1 MTEQAD
7 TTRPAASTA
16 SRTAVHRMITANRL
30 TQLVH
35 VAATLGLAD
44 LLSDGPVDA
53 DALVRR
59 TGADPVAF
67 RRFLRGL
74 VSIGLLEHR
83 ADGFALTERGE
94 WLRSDVP
101 GSLRPIVLLM
111 ARQPLW
117 NAWGRLADS
126 VMTGAPS
133 ARPQSEGVFLDR
145 HIHDP
150 EYGTVFDDAMAAGS
164 TASAPAILAAYDF
177 SRFEKVVDVGG
188 GQGALIA
195 AILRATPSTTGVV
208 FDLPPVIARARP
220 RIEAEGVAARCEL
233 VAGDCFEHVPGGG
246 DVYLM
251 KLVVHDWDDERSRT
265 ILSNCRRAIRPDGR
279 LLLIEPVMPEE
290 VDTSD
295 RARDIVLTD
304 LHMLVATGGR
314 ERTEKEFRALYRDAG
329 FRLARVVA
337 TTSPLSIVEGV
348 PE

>member
-1 MTEQAD
+1 MTEQAE
-7 TTRPAASTA
+7 TKRAAISTA
-16 SRTAVHRMITANRL
+16 SRMAVHRMITANRV
-30 TQLVH
+30 TQLVY

-44 LLSDGPVDA
+44 LLSDGSLDA
-53 DALVRR
+53 DALVRQ

-74 VSIGLLEHR
+74 VTIGLLEHR
-83 ADGFALTERGE
+83 PDGFALTPLGQ

-133 ARPQSEGVFLDR
+133 ARPQSDGVFLDR
-145 HIHDP
+145 HVEDP
-150 EYGTVFDDAMAAGS
+150 EYGAVFDEAMAAGS

-177 SRFEKVVDVGG
+177 SRFKRIVDVGG
-188 GQGALIA
+188 GQGALLA
-195 AILRATPSTTGVV
+195 AILRATPGAIGVV
-208 FDLPPVIARARP
+208 FDLAPVIAGARE
-220 RIEAEGVAARCEL
+220 RMEAQGIADRWEL
-233 VAGDCFEHVPGGG
+233 VAGDCFERVPAGG
-246 DVYLM
+246 DAYLM
-251 KLVVHDWDDERSRT
+251 KLVIHDWDDERSRT
-265 ILSNCRRAIRPDGR
+265 ILRNCRRAIRPDGR

-290 VDTSD
+290 VDTSE

-314 ERTEKEFRALYRDAG
+314 ERTEEEFRALYRDAG
-329 FRLARVVA
+329 FRLTRVVP
-337 TTSPLSIVEGV
+337 TTLPLSIVEGV